1 MPTWSI
7 FAGLVCILLL
17 IHSHTDVFATCRFN
31 SPQNGLS
38 VPVAFMGAPTVLIE
52 KVTSGTEMFSALEGI
67 KKLLIS
73 GVCEKSNDLGKKSA
87 GGLEVKQSTK
97 YPEVYEAFGLDKI
110 KLPQDDSEL
119 PVVCYYYSVLSASIL
134 SVLQIC

>member
-1 MPTWSI
+1 MYLSVHLYTNI
-7 FAGLVCILLL
+7 FN
-17 IHSHTDVFATCRFN
+17 FCRFN

-38 VPVAFMGAPTVLIE
+38 LPVAFMGAPTILIE
-52 KVTSGTEMFSALEGI
+52 KVISGTEMPSALEGM
-67 KKLLIS
+67 KKLLVS

-97 YPEVYEAFGLDKI
+97 HPGVYEAFGLDKV

-119 PVVCYYYSVLSASIL
+119 PVVWRCCSVVYL
-134 SVLQIC
+134 